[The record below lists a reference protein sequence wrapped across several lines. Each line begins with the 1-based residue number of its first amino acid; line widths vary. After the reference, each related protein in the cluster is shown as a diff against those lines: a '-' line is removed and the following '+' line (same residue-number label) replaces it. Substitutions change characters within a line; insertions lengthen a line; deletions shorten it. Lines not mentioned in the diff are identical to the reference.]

1 MYFVYILRSL
11 QDGSLYKG
19 YTRKLAVRIKQHNTG
34 KSTYTSRKRPWE
46 LVYYEEFVEEEAAI
60 SREKYLKSAAG
71 RRFIQ
76 NLKLEKIVRVPR
88 PTE

>member
-1 MYFVYILRSL
+1 
-11 QDGSLYKG
+11 
-19 YTRKLAVRIKQHNTG
+19 
-34 KSTYTSRKRPWE
+34 
-46 LVYYEEFVEEEAAI
+46 LVYYEEFVEEEVAI